1 MAGKKLPLGLLLL
14 LLVQSTIS
22 IDLRFWK
29 IFYGQQEIIKTPYE
43 NLISY
48 DRDQYQKDL
57 NSALEHLLVL
67 SETVNEVKG
76 LIDKLKLHGG
86 ETIQAIGAILTYND
100 YVSGAKDEDN
110 IGTSSGTS
118 TGIAALMNSKNKTNS
133 TANASKTT
141 ANTNSNQT
149 QASTG
154 HKGMVSFE
162 NNLEAQLFDGLQ
174 SPKQVQPSKGW
185 LLDRFSHLH
194 SWVRTYYATPAEK
207 KTRAFIAK
215 TKENPFFRPF
225 SKSSHDLVPMVSQ
238 IQNKIAA
245 ISNATKAPAPVPYAP
260 TKGTKQ
266 KIESWEDFL
275 EIGQN
280 TMKDLAAMGPIAVNM
295 LDTNRKI
302 IEKLR
307 GLPPAA
313 TI

>member
-22 IDLRFWK
+22 LDLRFWK

-149 QASTG
+149 
-154 HKGMVSFE
+154 HSFYWT
-162 NNLEAQLFDGLQ
+162 QRHG
-174 SPKQVQPSKGW
+174 
-185 LLDRFSHLH
+185 
-194 SWVRTYYATPAEK
+194 
-207 KTRAFIAK
+207 
-215 TKENPFFRPF
+215 FFR
-225 SKSSHDLVPMVSQ
+225 K
-238 IQNKIAA
+238 
-245 ISNATKAPAPVPYAP
+245 
-260 TKGTKQ
+260 
-266 KIESWEDFL
+266 
-275 EIGQN
+275 
-280 TMKDLAAMGPIAVNM
+280 
-295 LDTNRKI
+295 
-302 IEKLR
+302 
-307 GLPPAA
+307 
-313 TI
+313 